1 MTPEEAK
8 GLVAYANQIDP
19 RVQAN
24 ASTYE
29 VWHYAL
35 ARYPPAVAKTVVMKY
50 YALTVSDDTGLP
62 AITPGTIR
70 RRIAAELERVQG
82 QRTAVEATRQH
93 RELTAAQP
101 TPDAPPARA
110 AGGPSRYQLALQ
122 QAQAA
127 TRMPD

>member
-1 MTPEEAK
+1 MTPDEAK
-8 GLVAYANQIDP
+8 ALVTYANQIDP

-24 ASTYE
+24 ASTYD

-35 ARYPPAVAKTVVMKY
+35 SKYPLPIAKAVVLKY

-62 AITPGTIR
+62 ALTPGLIR
-70 RRIAAELERVQG
+70 RRIGQEIDRAQG
-82 QRTAVEATRQH
+82 QRSAVEATRQH
-93 RELTAAQP
+93 RELE
-101 TPDAPPARA
+101 APPAPDPDIPE
-110 AGGPSRYQLALQ
+110 GMSRYEYCMR